1 MDEFVAPSLIIAM
14 PQLLDPNFHRTVVL
28 LVEKNEEG
36 AFGLVINRSGDSK
49 LTELCENLEA
59 TWGGDEDALALY
71 GGPVGTDQ
79 GFVLHGEVPPD
90 LAVHSKPV
98 LPGVHI
104 ASDMETFRV
113 VCARPPRDLRV
124 LLGYAG
130 WGPGQLDREIVS
142 GAWLTTAA
150 TPELIFR
157 TPVDETW
164 ERALR
169 QLGIDPAMLVTTSGG
184 LH

>member
-36 AFGLVINRSGDSK
+36 AFGLVVNRHGDSR
-49 LTELCENLEA
+49 LAELCENLDS
-59 TWGGDEDALALY
+59 TWGGEPDAVPLY

-79 GFVLHGEVPPD
+79 GFVLHGEVPAD
-90 LAVHSKPV
+90 LSVHSKPV

-104 ASDMETFRV
+104 ASDMETFRA

-130 WGPGQLDREIVS
+130 WGPGQLEREIVS
-142 GAWLTTAA
+142 GAWLTTAV

-157 TPVDETW
+157 TPVEEMW
-164 ERALR
+164 ERSLR